1 LNDQF
6 PDIDG
11 LLIKVILHEA
21 SDTETRQV
29 EEWLAHNE
37 RNRQYFDHFR
47 KIWDDSK
54 ELAIHSTV
62 SEDDAWTRFRQ
73 QVTTPSP
80 ASPPAPV
87 IAFSQPKNFLWGR
100 VAAACLILLIVAPV
114 FYLLQHRQTPGLTL
128 RSGNSIRTDTLSDG
142 TIISLNKNSVL
153 KAANYSEARSVELQG
168 EAFFTVAP
176 DKDRPFTVH
185 FNGGTIRV
193 LGTSFNVKTSAAATE
208 VIVESGLVQVVKGR
222 QAANV
227 RPHEKIVLKE
237 KDSLLLPQD
246 NPDDLYN
253 YYRTHEFVCNHTPLI
268 RLVDKLNEAYN
279 AQIVLAS
286 PRLEQLQLTTTFQD
300 PSLEEILNIVAKT
313 FSIRIEKTG
322 DKIILK

>member
-1 LNDQF
+1 MNDQLS
-6 PDIDG
+6 DIDG

-29 EEWLAHNE
+29 QEWLAHNE
-37 RNRQYFDHFR
+37 RNRQYFEHFR
-47 KIWDDSK
+47 KIWEDSK
-54 ELAIHSTV
+54 ELAVHSTV

-73 QVTTPSP
+73 R
-80 ASPPAPV
+80 AANPAPV
-87 IAFSQPKNFLWGR
+87 VPLSQPKNFLWGR
-100 VAAACLILLIVAPV
+100 VAAACLVLITIAPV
-114 FYLLQHRQTPGLTL
+114 FYILQHGQTPALTL
-128 RSGNSIRTDTLSDG
+128 RSGNSMRTDTLSDG
-142 TIISLNKNSVL
+142 TIISLNKNSML
-153 KAANYSEARSVELQG
+153 TAANYTDKNARSVELQG

-193 LGTSFNVKTSAAATE
+193 LGTSFNVKTSAATTE

-222 QAANV
+222 QVATV
-227 RPHEKIVLKE
+227 RPHEKVVFRE
-237 KDSLLLPQD
+237 TDSLLLPQD
-246 NPDDLYN
+246 NPDELYN

-268 RLVDKLNEAYN
+268 RLADKLNEAYN
-279 AQIVLAS
+279 VQIVLAN

-313 FSIRIEKTG
+313 FSIRIERTG

>member
-6 PDIDG
+6 SDIDG

-29 EEWLAHNE
+29 EQWLAHNE
-37 RNRQYFDHFR
+37 TNRQYFDHFR

-54 ELAIHSTV
+54 ELAVHSTV
-62 SEDDAWTRFRQ
+62 SEDDAWARFRQ
-73 QVTTPSP
+73 R
-80 ASPPAPV
+80 AANPAPV
-87 IAFSQPKNFLWGR
+87 VSLSQPKNFLWGR
-100 VAAACLILLIVAPV
+100 LAAACLILLIVAPV
-114 FYLLQHRQTPGLTL
+114 FYLLQHRQTSALSL

-153 KAANYSEARSVELQG
+153 KAANYAAKDARSVELQG

-222 QAANV
+222 QAADV
-227 RPHEKIVLKE
+227 RPHEKVVLKE

-300 PSLEEILNIVAKT
+300 PSLEEILSIVAKT
-313 FSIRIEKTG
+313 FSIRIERTG